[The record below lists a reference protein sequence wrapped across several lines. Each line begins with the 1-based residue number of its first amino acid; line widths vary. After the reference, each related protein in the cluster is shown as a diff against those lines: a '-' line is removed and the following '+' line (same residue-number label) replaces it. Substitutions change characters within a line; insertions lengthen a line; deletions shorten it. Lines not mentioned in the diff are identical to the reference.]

1 MIVGMDFGTTN
12 SGMAVYDGRQI
23 QLLPLDPEN
32 ANPNVART
40 SLYITNDQ
48 TIFIGREAVSR
59 YFSDNIG
66 RPIKL
71 KKVWVGEVEVYG
83 ADMFYVTDVY
93 AWVDVLSPGR
103 LFLSIK
109 TGLRDAEYQGTVV
122 GQFYYSLENLVST
135 YLSMAKLRAER
146 LLGQELRQVVLGRP
160 VHFANDPQGDALAQT
175 RLLDA
180 AFRAGYEKVYLQYEP
195 IAAAYHYA
203 VQMERPQN
211 ILVFDF
217 GGGTLDITVM
227 RLDAHKAREVLA
239 TGGVPIAGDV
249 FDQKLVRAKLPAHFG
264 EGSHY
269 FANGNW
275 LPLPKWIFDVFS
287 DWQRIID
294 LQTPKTRK
302 LLHEIAR
309 TADRQRAVEGLVSL
323 VENNYGLQMFDVIEQ
338 VKRRLSDEM
347 ATMIRFEGPKFR
359 VSEMVKRSEFE
370 QIIFA
375 ETQLIEKHLDETVRQ
390 SGLRPDQIDAVIRT
404 GGSSSIPVFKYML
417 MEKFGAKKV
426 QAIDTFSSVT
436 SGLGVYAHGIAA
448 GEIEAKGYTI
458 DDLPKRPGQA
468 KEQSVASVN
477 LGLVQRRMQAREEE
491 AAGVQREA
499 QRLLLLLTEGNRLL
513 LSKMGDIELS
523 EETAVPLP
531 FQIAPHEKRIL
542 AAQTLTLEEPLL
554 LATSFFRF
562 LLTTPGHLLDLQ
574 EMGMTAADFY
584 HFKADEYITTF
595 GRWAQIKKQEKFVL
609 VTTQGHVRAYN
620 MEGLIETIEGPTPL
634 QFDRHAAGLPAAILG
649 ANPTHE
655 LLLALDNGRA
665 VRYCIGDLPLRG
677 IQALNRRN
685 GEQLTG
691 IALARSGSEEVI
703 LITADGYAKRMPM
716 DDVAV
721 PDRPNTRGRVIIT
734 RNELRGAAVVPDG
747 EIMWVITDRGMAAL
761 EIGRL
766 PLDDEGSTKSY
777 KFLKGKETGNILG
790 FLNL

>member
-23 QLLPLDPEN
+23 ELLPLDPKN

-48 TIFIGREAVSR
+48 TIFIGREAVNR
-59 YFSDNIG
+59 YFSDNVG
-66 RPIKL
+66 RPVKL
-71 KKVWVGEVEVYG
+71 KKVWVGEIEVYG
-83 ADMFYVTDVY
+83 ADMYYVTDVY
-93 AWVDVLSPGR
+93 AWVDILSPGR

-109 TGLRDAEYQGTVV
+109 TGLRDADYQGTVV

-135 YLSMAKLRAER
+135 YLSMAKMRAER
-146 LLGQELRQVVLGRP
+146 LLGRELRQVVLGRP
-160 VHFANDPQGDALAQT
+160 VHFANDPKGDALAQN

-195 IAAAYHYA
+195 VAAAYHYA

-227 RLDAHKAREVLA
+227 RLDGHKAKEVLA
-239 TGGVPIAGDV
+239 TGGVPVAGDV
-249 FDQKLVRAKLPAHFG
+249 FDQKLVRAKLPVHFG

-275 LPLPKWIFDVFS
+275 LPLPKWIFDIFS

-323 VENNYGLQMFDVIEQ
+323 VENNYGLQMFDAIEQ
-338 VKRRLSDEM
+338 VKRRLSDDM
-347 ATMIRFEGPKFR
+347 ATMIRFSGPKFR

-370 QIIFA
+370 QIIYA
-375 ETQLIEKHLDETVRQ
+375 ETQLIEKHLDETVRD

-404 GGSSSIPVFKYML
+404 GGSSNIPVFKYML

-448 GEIEAKGYTI
+448 GEIEAKGYTT
-458 DDLPKRPGQA
+458 DDLPQRKGQA

-499 QRLLLLLTEGNRLL
+499 QQVLALLTEGNRLL
-513 LSKMGDIELS
+513 LSKMAQGTLS

-531 FQIAPHEKRIL
+531 VQITEHEKRIL
-542 AAQTLTLEEPLL
+542 AAQIVSLEEPLL

-574 EMGMTAADFY
+574 DMGMTAADFY

-595 GRWAQIKKQEKFVL
+595 GRWAQLKQQEKFL
-609 VTTQGHVRAYN
+609 LITTQGHVRAYN
-620 MEGLIETIEGPTPL
+620 MEGLVETIEGPTPL
-634 QFDRHAAGLPAAILG
+634 QFDRHAAGLPAAVLG
-649 ANPTHE
+649 ANTTDE

-665 VRYCIGDLPLRG
+665 VRYCTGDLPLRG
-677 IQALNRRN
+677 VQALNRRN

-691 IALARSGSEEVI
+691 IALADADKEVI
-703 LITADGYAKRMPM
+703 LITADGYAKRMRM
-716 DDVAV
+716 DEVAV

-747 EIMWVITDRGMAAL
+747 GIAWVVTDGGMVAV
-761 EIGRL
+761 ECGRL
-766 PLDDEGSTKSY
+766 PLDGEGSTKSY
-777 KFLKGKETGNILG
+777 KFLKEKSMGNVLG
-790 FLNL
+790 FLEL